1 MAIFMRFFNSISKR
15 LFLALSIVFI
25 TVIGISILSYQ
36 FNLKNKKLFALV
48 NQLESQRVNALE
60 LVKNDLD
67 FLRFETINAAFYQH
81 KQTFLTLRHDTLLQ
95 QVLTQHQLLKSKL
108 RVLSEDLSEGME
120 TAEIQLLQY
129 DTLFKTFKSLQI
141 KRGFTDFGL
150 EGKMRKYAHEL
161 ENHSEDIT
169 MVDVL
174 TLRRHEKDFFLRKEA
189 IYQNKFNQLINSI
202 LNNLKAEKK
211 YNPYTIYLLTS
222 YKQYFNELATIDIQL
237 GQGADQG
244 LTGKLNQQA
253 QLFSA
258 TIENTVAMANAK
270 AEEVIRQ
277 SLYSSILIGICLF
290 LIAGTLTFFTASSL
304 TLPIKKLS
312 FLMSKY
318 FIRQSIREKDLPDHY
333 HISEIQNLS
342 ESFLLLTKKLKAQ
355 FADAEKK
362 SQLIEKRN
370 KELQQLNEELD
381 RFIYSSAHDLKSP
394 LASLEGLL
402 YLFKLDN
409 KDESLHHYFD
419 KMKKSIER
427 MNGFIKDITDYAKNK
442 RQHIQPEII
451 NLTYQIKEITDALQ
465 FLPEMKNISIEIDID
480 ETHNLVTTDKTRL
493 EIILKNI
500 ISNAIKYYDPQKEHP
515 LVYIHVKQE
524 NHEVTLTIRDNGIG
538 IAAEHLPKIFD
549 MFYRAVENAKGSGIG
564 LFLVKESVKMIR
576 GHIDVHSTIGEGTTF
591 ILHFPSL
598 LHINVN
604 HLPESEALLPLFKVK
619 ASI

>member
-1 MAIFMRFFNSISKR
+1 MRFFNSISKR

-48 NQLESQRVNALE
+48 NQLESQRVNALA

-67 FLRFETINAAFYQH
+67 FLRFETINTTFYLN
-81 KQTFLTLRHDTLLQ
+81 KQSFHTLRHDTLMQ
-95 QVLTQHQLLKSKL
+95 QVLTQHNLLKNKL
-108 RVLSEDLSEGME
+108 LVLSQDLATEMK
-120 TAEIQLLQY
+120 TAEVQLLQY
-129 DTLFKTFKSLQI
+129 DTLFSNFKELQL
-141 KRGFTDFGL
+141 KRGFKDYGL

-161 ENHSEDIT
+161 ENHSEDIS

-174 TLRRHEKDFFLRKEA
+174 TLRRHEKDFFLRKES

-202 LNNLKAEKK
+202 LTYLKTKK
-211 YNPYTIYLLTS
+211 NYNPYTIYLLTA
-222 YKQYFNELATIDIQL
+222 YKQYFNELANIDIQL
-237 GQGADQG
+237 GQGANQG

-258 TIENTVAMANAK
+258 TIENTVVMANTK

-277 SLYSSILIGICLF
+277 SLYSSILIGTCLF
-290 LIAGTLTFFTASSL
+290 LFTGTLTFFTASSL
-304 TLPIKKLS
+304 TVPIKKLS

-318 FIRQSIREKDLPDHY
+318 FIRQSIREKDLPNHY

-355 FADAEKK
+355 FADTEKK

-370 KELQQLNEELD
+370 QELQQLNEELD

-394 LASLEGLL
+394 LASIEGLL
-402 YLFKLDN
+402 YLFKIDN
-409 KDESLHHYFD
+409 KDENLNHYFD
-419 KMKKSIER
+419 KMKKSLDR

-451 NLTYQIKEITDALQ
+451 NLSYQIKEITDALQ
-465 FLPEMKNISIEIDID
+465 FLPEMKNINIEIDID
-480 ETHNLVTTDKTRL
+480 ETNNFVTTDKTRL

-500 ISNAIKYYDPQKEHP
+500 ISNAIKYHDPQKEQSLVRIRLCAETASDVCEP
-515 LVYIHVKQE
+515 LASQVAAFKA
-524 NHEVTLTIRDNGIG
+524 NHTSKNCSAFGLGPAGVSIPGCGNSTGSSTTSSTSTSKGTSSAPLPNNIWKPNTFTISKFV
-538 IAAEHLPKIFD
+538 L
-549 MFYRAVENAKGSGIG
+549 
-564 LFLVKESVKMIR
+564 MIMCATYV
-576 GHIDVHSTIGEGTTF
+576 IM
-591 ILHFPSL
+591 
-598 LHINVN
+598 
-604 HLPESEALLPLFKVK
+604 
-619 ASI
+619 

>member
-1 MAIFMRFFNSISKR
+1 MRFFNSISKR
-15 LFLALSIVFI
+15 LFLALSIVFV

-67 FLRFETINAAFYQH
+67 FLRFETINASFYQN
-81 KQTFLTLRHDTLLQ
+81 KQSFHTQRHDTLLQ
-95 QVLTQHQLLKSKL
+95 QVLKQHQLLKSKL
-108 RVLSEDLSEGME
+108 HVLSEDLSAGMDA
-120 TAEIQLLQY
+120 AEIQLLQY
-129 DTLFKTFKSLQI
+129 DTLFETFKSLQI
-141 KRGFTDFGL
+141 KRGFKDFGL
-150 EGKMRKYAHEL
+150 EGNMRKYAHEL
-161 ENHSEDIT
+161 ENHSEDIS

-174 TLRRHEKDFFLRKEA
+174 MLRRHEKDFFLRKEY
-189 IYQNKFNQLINSI
+189 IYQKKFNHLINSI
-202 LNNLKAEKK
+202 LHSLKVKNNF
-211 YNPYTIYLLTS
+211 NTYTVYLLTY
-222 YKQYFNELATIDIQL
+222 YKQYFNELATIDILL

-258 TIENTVAMANAK
+258 TIENTVVMANAK

-290 LIAGTLTFFTASSL
+290 LLAGTLTFFTASSL

-318 FIRQSIREKDLPDHY
+318 FIRQSIREKDLPKHY
-333 HISEIQNLS
+333 NISEIQNLS
-342 ESFLLLTKKLKAQ
+342 NSFLLLTKKLKAQ

-402 YLFKLDN
+402 YLFKIDN
-409 KDESLHHYFD
+409 KDENLNHYFD
-419 KMKKSIER
+419 KMKKSVER

-480 ETHNLVTTDKTRL
+480 ETSNLVTTDKTRL

-500 ISNAIKYYDPQKEHP
+500 ISNAIKYHDPQKEQS
-515 LVYIHVKQE
+515 LVYIHVVQE
-524 NHEVTLTIRDNGIG
+524 STEVTLTIRDNGIG
-538 IAAEHLPKIFD
+538 IGNEHLPKIFD

-576 GHIDVHSTIGEGTTF
+576 GHIDVQSTIGVGTTF
-591 ILHFPSL
+591 ILRFPSL
-598 LHINVN
+598 LHVNVN